1 MLVLRTH
8 NVQDIVITLLA
19 PAGEWVTGENR
30 FVIEFDSAPRKR
42 LIDAGAPMVTVR
54 LPGTGSRP
62 VQAEVHLQRGGV
74 AGRYV
79 GTITLPRA
87 GDWDVTVVWNGT
99 TSKGSTTFSVPVRSR
114 TR

>member
-42 LIDAGAPMVTVR
+42 LIDAGLPTVTSGCQEPD
-54 LPGTGSRP
+54 LDQSRP
-62 VQAEVHLQRGGV
+62 RLDSIAATSPDATSERSRSRVQAT
-74 AGRYV
+74 
-79 GTITLPRA
+79 GT
-87 GDWDVTVVWNGT
+87 
-99 TSKGSTTFSVPVRSR
+99 
-114 TR
+114 